1 MNKIIIKILSTG
13 IIIFIAWALIVTPSI
28 AQTEKSQKPKEKSQK
43 SKKDK
48 EPLEV
53 TSDRMRSENGG
64 VKIIFSGNVVSYKGD
79 LKIDSDILEVYNSED
94 KKETDEIVAIGNV
107 FITRGLKR
115 ATGDKAVYL
124 DKLQKIILTGTP
136 KATAWEGD
144 DMIEGREMIFLLEK
158 DRFVV
163 NERVRMKI
171 YPKDKEEKKPEKGKS
186 EQTIKNQPSPNK

>member
-1 MNKIIIKILSTG
+1 MKINKFLIG
-13 IIIFIAWALIVTPSI
+13 IIVILALGLITDPSI
-28 AQTEKSQKPKEKSQK
+28 AQKSEDKDTKKSNQ
-43 SKKDK
+43 DK

-53 TSDRMRSENGG
+53 TSDRMRSEQGG

-79 LKIDSDILEVYNSED
+79 LKITSDIMEVYNSED

-115 ATGDKAVYL
+115 ATGDRAVYL

-144 DMIEGREMIFLLEK
+144 DMVEGREMIFLLEK

-171 YPKDKEEKKPEKGKS
+171 FPKDDNEKKPAKKKS
-186 EQTIKNQPSPNK
+186 KLTDNKPSSPK

>member
-1 MNKIIIKILSTG
+1 MTNKKLQIG
-13 IIIFIAWALIVTPSI
+13 IIVLIAWGLIAVPSI
-28 AQTEKSQKPKEKSQK
+28 AQKAGDKGSEKSNQ
-43 SKKDK
+43 DN
-48 EPLEV
+48 EPLEI

-64 VKIIFSGNVVSYKGD
+64 VKIIFSGNVESYKGD
-79 LKIDSDILEVYNSED
+79 LKITSDIMEVYNSED

-144 DMIEGREMIFLLEK
+144 DMVEGREMIFLLEK

-171 YPKDKEEKKPEKGKS
+171 YPKDDNKEQPEKKS
-186 EQTIKNQPSPNK
+186 LN